1 VDNLLKEY
9 FNVFPIDSSGM
20 PPTSEVDHAIN
31 LDPNAKPIVKTP
43 YHHSFME
50 NKDLEQQLSDL
61 LEKGNVKLSK
71 SPWGAIV
78 HAFC

>member
-1 VDNLLKEY
+1 LKEY
-9 FNVFPIDSSGM
+9 LDVFPIDSSGM
-20 PPTSEVDHAIN
+20 PPTRKVDHAID
-31 LDPNAKPIVKTP
+31 LDLNAKPIVKTP

-50 NKDLEQQLSDL
+50 NKDLEQQLNDHL
-61 LEKGNVKLSK
+61 GKRYVKHNNK